1 MLSKTDGALEYI
13 EYANKAAALLKA
25 QDYEGAAREGSRALE
40 MSGLSDV
47 AQPPRPRHS
56 IRSSREPRDEHVFRQ
71 LQELQGR
78 LRSIE

>member
-40 MSGLSDV
+40 MSGLSD
-47 AQPPRPRHS
+47 
-56 IRSSREPRDEHVFRQ
+56 
-71 LQELQGR
+71 LQ
-78 LRSIE
+78 